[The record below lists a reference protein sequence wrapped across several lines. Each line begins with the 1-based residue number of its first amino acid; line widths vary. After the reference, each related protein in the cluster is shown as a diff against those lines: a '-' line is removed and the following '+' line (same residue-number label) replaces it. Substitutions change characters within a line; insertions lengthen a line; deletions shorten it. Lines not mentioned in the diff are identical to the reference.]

1 MILVLALLLLPAVV
15 AVLQIVRQE
24 MAETAV
30 LAVALYQQ
38 VYLLDRATRRVLLP
52 HKGTTADSVL
62 LRVTLV
68 LVAVAAQLQLAQLEQ
83 RQ

>member
-24 MAETAV
+24 MAETAA
-30 LAVALYQQ
+30 LAAALYQQ
-38 VYLLDRATRRVLLP
+38 VYLLDRATRRVLPL
-52 HKGTTADSVL
+52 HKGATADSVL

-68 LVAVAAQLQLAQLEQ
+68 LVAAAAQQQLVGPEQ